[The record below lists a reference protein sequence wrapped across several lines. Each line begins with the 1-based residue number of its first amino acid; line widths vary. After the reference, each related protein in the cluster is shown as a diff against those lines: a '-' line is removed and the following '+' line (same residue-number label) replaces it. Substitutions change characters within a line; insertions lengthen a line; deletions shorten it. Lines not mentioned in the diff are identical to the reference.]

1 LASSTAHVIEP
12 DVRIEKIMLAAN
24 TPALRLS
31 PEAPGPHPIA
41 LLAHGATG
49 SKEKLSMG
57 GGAGEWSVTEDAFRP
72 RLFIGVGADA

>member
-1 LASSTAHVIEP
+1 MSRNEIFAGVAAVGFINGVALSHVIEP

-41 LLAHGATG
+41 LLTH
-49 SKEKLSMG
+49 
-57 GGAGEWSVTEDAFRP
+57 
-72 RLFIGVGADA
+72 